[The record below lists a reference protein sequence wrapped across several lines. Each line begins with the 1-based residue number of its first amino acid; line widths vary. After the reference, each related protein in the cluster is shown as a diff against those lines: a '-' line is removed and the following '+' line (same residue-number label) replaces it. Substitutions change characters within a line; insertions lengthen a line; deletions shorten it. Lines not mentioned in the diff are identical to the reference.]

1 MYVDRDVHRCR
12 TCTRCACEFSPVSR
26 PRDDAAPRVLCRCAI
41 LSRASG
47 LSRVSPRHRQ
57 KANRQYCASDDQMK
71 LMLKGVDTLCT
82 IPYRTRYL
90 ASKQPKSLTQ
100 RGQTT
105 LATRTPLTG
114 YRRVHEA
121 RADEA
126 RGREGRQER
135 GPRREEGRYGRATAT
150 YLTVASHGPC
160 VCSLGPCW
168 QTRRR

>member
-1 MYVDRDVHRCR
+1 
-12 TCTRCACEFSPVSR
+12 
-26 PRDDAAPRVLCRCAI
+26 
-41 LSRASG
+41 
-47 LSRVSPRHRQ
+47 
-57 KANRQYCASDDQMK
+57 MK

-82 IPYRTRYL
+82 IPYRIRYL
-90 ASKQPKSLTQ
+90 ALPEQPKSLTQ

-135 GPRREEGRYGRATAT
+135 GPRREEGGATVELQLHT
-150 YLTVASHGPC
+150 
-160 VCSLGPCW
+160 
-168 QTRRR
+168 

>member
-1 MYVDRDVHRCR
+1 M
-12 TCTRCACEFSPVSR
+12 CACEFSPVR
-26 PRDDAAPRVLCRCAI
+26 PGTRRRVGVRTVVRFHSEPRACPPV
-41 LSRASG
+41 SRARGHTHTHKDISTVINIRNSMYNTEYAIS
-47 LSRVSPRHRQ
+47 LSNSPR
-57 KANRQYCASDDQMK
+57 ASH
-71 LMLKGVDTLCT
+71 
-82 IPYRTRYL
+82 PSSH
-90 ASKQPKSLTQ
+90 SKSQ
-100 RGQTT
+100 RGQTTT